1 MVNKKTNRYYRRA
14 YQAIYKRPTIPQDK
28 KLKEKE
34 ENIYSQKSTKCSK
47 RKKPPVPG
55 NAKQKKMSKQL

>member
-1 MVNKKTNRYYRRA
+1 MVNKNTDITVELIRRSIKGQQYRKT
-14 YQAIYKRPTIPQDK
+14 K